1 MSANNRLLQV
11 AGSAALGGFL
21 FGFDVAVINGAIG
34 SVSGSATGFSLD
46 AWATGLVVSIVS
58 LGAAVGAAAAGAV
71 ANRLGRVKVM
81 ILAAFLFAISALMS
95 GLSFSLAAIVFWRLI
110 GGLGVGISAVIAP
123 AYIAEITP
131 ADKRGR
137 FGTLQQ
143 LAIAFGIF
151 GAFITNFLLV
161 KVTGSADAVAWF
173 GLHTWR
179 WMFISELLPAVLYGA
194 FVVFLPESPRYL
206 VAIGHEDE
214 AEKILISVVE
224 ETDAG
229 GRVAQIR
236 ASLTGDRPRLSDL
249 VDRKYGLRPVVWVA
263 LAFAFL
269 IQMAGINNVLLYATD
284 LWTTVGFVGDL
295 SVFIPVLTSIIGIV
309 MTLLGMM
316 VIDRVGRRPL
326 LLWGAIGMFVA
337 MVVSAVTFAQGTLSP
352 EGVLNL
358 SGVWAVISLISVH
371 MVYIVFCGTWGVVLW
386 VFLGEVFPNQ
396 IRTAGL
402 GLATA
407 GNWIG
412 GTLVTL
418 LFPVLKEYFG
428 LSGTYFVYAVV
439 GAMLIFLV
447 VRYIPETKGVEL
459 EEMSYS
465 TTGRQ

>member
-1 MSANNRLLQV
+1 MSSNNRLLQV

-34 SVSGSATGFSLD
+34 SVSGAETGFGLD
-46 AWATGLVVSIVS
+46 AWATGVVVSIVS
-58 LGAAVGAAAAGAV
+58 LGAAVGAAVAGGA

-81 ILAAFLFAISALMS
+81 VAAAVLFAISALMS
-95 GLSFSLAAIVFWRLI
+95 GLSFSFAALVFWRLI

-161 KVTGSADAVAWF
+161 KATGSADAVGWF

-179 WMFISELLPAVLYGA
+179 WMFISELLPAVLYGI
-194 FVVFLPESPRYL
+194 FVIFLPESPRYL
-206 VAIGHEDE
+206 VSIGKDSA
-214 AEKILISVVE
+214 AERILVSVVE
-224 ETDAG
+224 EKDPKA
-229 GRVAQIR
+229 RIR
-236 ASLTGDRPRLSDL
+236 EIHASLTGSRPRFSDL
-249 VDRKYGLRPVVWVA
+249 VDRRYGLRPVVWVA

-284 LWTTVGFVGDL
+284 LWTTVGFEGDL
-295 SVFIPVLTSIIGIV
+295 SVFIPVLTSVIGIV
-309 MTLLGMM
+309 MTFLGMM

-326 LLWGAIGMFVA
+326 LLWGAIGMFAA
-337 MVVSAVTFAQGTLSP
+337 MVVSALTFAQGSLSAD
-352 EGVLNL
+352 GVLNL
-358 SGVWAVISLISVH
+358 TGAWAVVSLISVH
-371 MVYIVFCGTWGVVLW
+371 MVYIIFCGTWGVVLW

-412 GTLVTL
+412 GTLVTF

-428 LSGTYFVYAVV
+428 LSGTYFVYAFV
-439 GAMLIFLV
+439 GALLILLV

-465 TTGRQ
+465 TTKGR